1 MATPAEQE
9 LPTYTDSPRIAQG
22 SSATGPADGKSAGIA
37 SALARFEYEAEKTS
51 VADATKVLLIEWEEE
66 RDSPVARDKKSGQW
80 SVQWKSKNN
89 KVEGISLNST
99 APQTSDEQPSAR
111 GRTNSVSDPASHR
124 LYFLLT
130 PGAPV
135 PSSVSIS
142 FSPASSSTPT
152 IATSIPTLPAIFPP
166 SLLTSGTS
174 LGKKGVLHTLW
185 AKSRLAALRSEIDEE
200 EAQGRLEGVG
210 ISMAEDELEWIKE
223 HFGVS
228 EKHHGSVSSD
238 RAEPHSASGTDVT
251 EQYARGRDTQ
261 PKTSP
266 AQLSPPL
273 ASAGSLPSPTSAT
286 SPSDR
291 LQQKMK
297 GLRVGTSP
305 ASTTSPTP
313 PGSASSTTA
322 KYPPQSH
329 TPAVPAGVFTP
340 PQTNSSNNAEK
351 NPLSPEV
358 GDVAVGS
365 RSLFAALKGPHP
377 SEQAT
382 KEVPQSHPTKKPV
395 AVVPPTSNTS
405 AGPAFPGMG
414 SLDGIASVFDA
425 RQANSSQQIEDE
437 PEEGLFAL
445 PMSPRS
451 PEMAKSPFSVDAKE
465 VVRASGQ

>member
-1 MATPAEQE
+1 MSEQAQQD
-9 LPTYTDSPRIAQG
+9 LPTYTDSPRIAQPTTTA
-22 SSATGPADGKSAGIA
+22 SADDKCAGVA

-66 RDSPVARDKKSGQW
+66 HGSSITRDKQAGQW
-80 SVQWKSKNN
+80 SVQWKGRNN
-89 KVEGISLNST
+89 STEGITIPSAAAQLPGQHASHGRHHS
-99 APQTSDEQPSAR
+99 TSDPS
-111 GRTNSVSDPASHR
+111 SHR
-124 LYFLLT
+124 LYFLLP

-135 PSSVSIS
+135 PPSVSIS
-142 FSPASSSTPT
+142 FSSVSSPTPE

-185 AKSRLAALRSEIDEE
+185 AKSRMAALRAEIDEE
-200 EAQGRLEGVG
+200 EEKRFEGIG
-210 ISMAEDELEWIKE
+210 IEMARDELEWIKE

-228 EKHHGSVSSD
+228 EKHHGSIGTEHSPD
-238 RAEPHSASGTDVT
+238 RGDETAEEIH
-251 EQYARGRDTQ
+251 RGRDTQ

-273 ASAGSLPSPTSAT
+273 SSPTTAT

-305 ASTTSPTP
+305 SSNSTPTP
-313 PGSASSTTA
+313 PSSASSATTKHA
-322 KYPPQSH
+322 PNSH
-329 TPAVPAGVFTP
+329 TPTVPAGVFTP

-377 SEQAT
+377 SETPKMPA
-382 KEVPQSHPTKKPV
+382 VPAQTTPQPTKKPV
-395 AVVPPTSNTS
+395 AVAPPPSHGTG
-405 AGPAFPGMG
+405 APGFTGMA
-414 SLDGIASVFDA
+414 SLDSIASA
-425 RQANSSQQIEDE
+425 TQPERQARPASSGKDEE

-451 PEMAKSPFSVDAKE
+451 PEMQRSPFSLGAME
-465 VVRASGQ
+465 AVRTGSR